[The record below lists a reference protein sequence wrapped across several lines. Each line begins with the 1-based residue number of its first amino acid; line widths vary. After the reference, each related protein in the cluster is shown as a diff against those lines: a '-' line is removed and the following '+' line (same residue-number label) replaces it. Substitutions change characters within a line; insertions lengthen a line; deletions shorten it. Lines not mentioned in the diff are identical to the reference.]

1 VPPVGIGREGDRL
14 GYGGGFFDRTLAA
27 IAPRP
32 ITVAHAFE
40 LSRVPTTSPQAH
52 DILMD
57 FVVTEAGVEAR
68 VPGGLERVTPET
80 ARARLL
86 ELAARREL
94 PRRVPPG

>member
-1 VPPVGIGREGDRL
+1 
-14 GYGGGFFDRTLAA
+14 
-27 IAPRP
+27 
-32 ITVAHAFE
+32 
-40 LSRVPTTSPQAH
+40 
-52 DILMD
+52 MD